1 MARRSRHRFLL
12 LLLSYLGVAL
22 GYHNA
27 YGFSTPRNHQV
38 VTAIEFQEAILSC
51 KYQKKT
57 SPSRLEWKK
66 LGSSVSFV
74 YYQQAFQG
82 DFKDRAEMLNF
93 SIRIKNVT
101 RKDAGQYRC
110 EVSVPSDQGQ
120 NLEEDIITLE
130 VLVAPGVPVCE
141 VPSSALSGTVVEL
154 RCQDKEGFPAP
165 EYTWFKN
172 GVHLL
177 ENPKSGHKISNIS
190 YTMNRKTGILQF
202 NSISKLDTGE
212 YFCEARNSVGHH
224 KCPGKQMQVDDLNL
238 NGILGA
244 VITVAL
250 LILFC
255 GLGACYAQKKGYFT
269 KENSY
274 QKNNSDSKAANMS
287 ECQIISLMDTDMS
300 HKQQY
305 AVRRI
310 DKIPPLVLT
319 PKRKSCALKRG
330 KNRKFVRQV

>member
-1 MARRSRHRFLL
+1 MFFEPLRFSNVQPLHGSGGERAVLLKMARSRHRFLL

-51 KYQKKT
+51 KYQRKT

-66 LGSSVSFV
+66 LGPSVSFV
-74 YYQQAFQG
+74 YYQQTFQG
-82 DFKDRAEMLNF
+82 DFKNRAEMLNF

-130 VLVAPGVPVCE
+130 VLVAPGVPLCE

-154 RCQDKEGFPAP
+154 KCQDKEGFPAP

-177 ENPKSGHKISNIS
+177 ENPKSGHKITNIS
-190 YTMNRKTGILQF
+190 YTMNKKTGTLQF
-202 NSISKLDTGE
+202 NSVSKLDTGE
-212 YFCEARNSVGHH
+212 YFCEARNSVGYH
-224 KCPGKQMQVDDLNL
+224 KCPGKQMQIDDLNI

-255 GLGACYAQKKGYFT
+255 GLGACYAQKKGYFA
-269 KENSY
+269 KENSF
-274 QKNNSDSKAANMS
+274 QKNNSDSKAAKMD
-287 ECQIISLMDTDMS
+287 EC
-300 HKQQY
+300 
-305 AVRRI
+305 
-310 DKIPPLVLT
+310 P
-319 PKRKSCALKRG
+319 C
-330 KNRKFVRQV
+330 